1 MKLPWSKRST
11 DLNDHA
17 GPSPARITRRASL
30 VQGSMGLAAAMA
42 LAGCAA
48 SESESVTTA
57 ALPPQQDTASPPE
70 SPVPVV
76 AGETLDADLL
86 RRFYE
91 RRGFEP
97 VWASRPAQANA
108 LKAAVLRAREHGL
121 DPEMFHASLLRRMDM
136 FPPDRRELLLSH
148 AVLRYAEA
156 LAFGAVPP
164 SRRKAS
170 EALSPEPVDVTE
182 VLDSA
187 LDGPDPVSAIEALA
201 PTTPTY
207 KALRQALKRQQP
219 SGLVTK
225 AQVNRLRLI
234 EANLE
239 RQRWLPR
246 ELPPDRVWVNVPDQ
260 QLVLYR
266 DNLPVFVTRV
276 VVGEETARKQ
286 SPELKTVIESALFN
300 PPWVIPSDIVEA
312 DIRPMLKRDPEY
324 LVRNKIVLLPNGDA
338 EQAPGP
344 QAGLGVIMFE
354 MPNRFDVYL
363 HDTPDKE
370 AFGRDNR
377 RISNGCIR
385 VQNPLE
391 LAALL
396 MEEPMEV
403 IQHKVATGGTVRR
416 ALPEPV
422 PVFLLYHTAFAA
434 AGRELEIRPD
444 FYGRD
449 EALWQRLQKRP
460 QDQSASGTLAGAAT
474 RSVAGPQPPR
484 RATEPSAPFPATPR
498 RS

>member
-1 MKLPWSKRST
+1 
-11 DLNDHA
+11 
-17 GPSPARITRRASL
+17 
-30 VQGSMGLAAAMA
+30 MGLAAAMA

-148 AVLRYAEA
+148 AVLSYAEA

-187 LDGPDPVSAIEALA
+187 LGGPDPVSAIEALA
-201 PTTPTY
+201 PATPTY
-207 KALRQALKRQQP
+207 KALRQARQRQLP
-219 SGLVTK
+219 SALVTK

-276 VVGEETARKQ
+276 VVGEETVRKQ
-286 SPELKTVIESALFN
+286 SPEFKTVIESALFN

-324 LVRNKIVLLPNGDA
+324 LVRNKIVLLPNGEA

-460 QDQSASGTLAGAAT
+460 QDQSASGKLAGAAT

-484 RATEPSAPFPATPR
+484 RATEPSAPLPVTPR

>member
-1 MKLPWSKRST
+1 
-11 DLNDHA
+11 
-17 GPSPARITRRASL
+17 
-30 VQGSMGLAAAMA
+30 MGLAAAMA

-148 AVLRYAEA
+148 AVLSYAEA

-187 LDGPDPVSAIEALA
+187 LGGPDPVSAIEALA
-201 PTTPTY
+201 PATPTY
-207 KALRQALKRQQP
+207 KALRQALKRQLP

-324 LVRNKIVLLPNGDA
+324 LVRNKIVLLPNGEA

>member
-1 MKLPWSKRST
+1 
-11 DLNDHA
+11 
-17 GPSPARITRRASL
+17 
-30 VQGSMGLAAAMA
+30 MGLAAAMA

-187 LDGPDPVSAIEALA
+187 LGGPDPVSAIEALA
-201 PTTPTY
+201 PATPTY
-207 KALRQALKRQQP
+207 KALRQALKRQLP

-276 VVGEETARKQ
+276 VVGEETVRKQ
-286 SPELKTVIESALFN
+286 SPEFKTVIESALFN

-324 LVRNKIVLLPNGDA
+324 LVRNKIVLLPNGEA

-460 QDQSASGTLAGAAT
+460 QDQSASGKLAGAAT

-484 RATEPSAPFPATPR
+484 RATEPSAPLPVTPR

>member
-1 MKLPWSKRST
+1 
-11 DLNDHA
+11 
-17 GPSPARITRRASL
+17 
-30 VQGSMGLAAAMA
+30 
-42 LAGCAA
+42 
-48 SESESVTTA
+48 
-57 ALPPQQDTASPPE
+57 
-70 SPVPVV
+70 
-76 AGETLDADLL
+76 
-86 RRFYE
+86 
-91 RRGFEP
+91 
-97 VWASRPAQANA
+97 
-108 LKAAVLRAREHGL
+108 
-121 DPEMFHASLLRRMDM
+121 
-136 FPPDRRELLLSH
+136 
-148 AVLRYAEA
+148 
-156 LAFGAVPP
+156 
-164 SRRKAS
+164 
-170 EALSPEPVDVTE
+170 
-182 VLDSA
+182 
-187 LDGPDPVSAIEALA
+187 
-201 PTTPTY
+201 
-207 KALRQALKRQQP
+207 
-219 SGLVTK
+219 
-225 AQVNRLRLI
+225 
-234 EANLE
+234 
-239 RQRWLPR
+239 
-246 ELPPDRVWVNVPDQ
+246 VNVPDQ

>member
-1 MKLPWSKRST
+1 
-11 DLNDHA
+11 
-17 GPSPARITRRASL
+17 
-30 VQGSMGLAAAMA
+30 
-42 LAGCAA
+42 
-48 SESESVTTA
+48 
-57 ALPPQQDTASPPE
+57 
-70 SPVPVV
+70 VV

-207 KALRQALKRQQP
+207 KALRQARQRQLP
-219 SGLVTK
+219 SALVTK

>member
-1 MKLPWSKRST
+1 
-11 DLNDHA
+11 
-17 GPSPARITRRASL
+17 
-30 VQGSMGLAAAMA
+30 
-42 LAGCAA
+42 
-48 SESESVTTA
+48 
-57 ALPPQQDTASPPE
+57 
-70 SPVPVV
+70 VV

-207 KALRQALKRQQP
+207 KALRQARQRQLP
-219 SGLVTK
+219 SALVTK

-324 LVRNKIVLLPNGDA
+324 LVRNKIVLLPNGEA

>member
-1 MKLPWSKRST
+1 
-11 DLNDHA
+11 
-17 GPSPARITRRASL
+17 
-30 VQGSMGLAAAMA
+30 MA

-148 AVLRYAEA
+148 AVLSYAEA

-187 LDGPDPVSAIEALA
+187 LGGPDPVSAIEALA
-201 PTTPTY
+201 PATPTY
-207 KALRQALKRQQP
+207 KALRQALKRQLP